1 MHGLTRS
8 VMLLALTA
16 CASPPTP
23 TAEGR
28 DAALMACPRGSLPAY
43 AHNDYENTRPLVDA
57 LTLGFRGVEADVFLV
72 DGVLRIG
79 HDRRRASRSATLE
92 DSYLEPLAAVVRRC
106 GSLTV
111 DRRPFLLTVDIKER
125 SQATYDAVV
134 QLLRRYHDPL
144 LTGGAPAPVEVV
156 LVGWDPRGSVET
168 GVDRL
173 VSLQHRI
180 TRIDGRPP
188 RDHWERV
195 RLISLDYGKTIG
207 RAWTTAGRRR
217 RWLDTLARFKSAAP
231 GRLVRVHNVPTD
243 RRVYSDLL
251 AAGVDLIGVEQLAA
265 ARQILTTTERDSR
278 RD

>member
-1 MHGLTRS
+1 VT
-8 VMLLALTA
+8 
-16 CASPPTP
+16 
-23 TAEGR
+23 
-28 DAALMACPRGSLPAY
+28 CPRGSLPAY

-79 HDRRRASRSATLE
+79 HDRRRASRGATLE
-92 DSYLEPLAAVVRRC
+92 DSYLEPLAAIVRRC

-111 DRRPFLLTVDIKER
+111 DGRPFLLTIDIKEP
-125 SQATYDAVV
+125 SQATYDAVL
-134 QLLRRYHDPL
+134 QLLGRYRDAVF
-144 LTGGAPAPVEVV
+144 TGGARAPVEVV
-156 LVGWDPRGSVET
+156 LVGWDPRGSPET

-173 VSLQHRI
+173 VLQHRI
-180 TRIDGRPP
+180 TRIDGTPP
-188 RDHWERV
+188 RHHWERV

-243 RRVYSDLL
+243 RRVYSELL
-251 AAGVDLIGVEQLAA
+251 AAGVDLIGVEQLVA
-265 ARQILTTTERDSR
+265 AREILTGLRPR
-278 RD
+278 